1 MGKYIVRRL
10 LLMIPILLGVSFIV
24 FLLVASLPGDA
35 VSAHMAGK
43 ISPEKLEQNRALLGL
58 DQPVLVRYFNWLGNA
73 IQGNFGISITYK
85 IPVTEVIG
93 DFVWNSFLLA
103 AVAFVLELLIA
114 IPVGVVSAVKQY
126 SIFDNV
132 STVFCFAVISLPSF
146 FLAMILRFVFSVKL
160 GIFPLDGMETAGVAY
175 TGMQHVGD
183 VIMHMVLPIVCL
195 TLLSVGSTTR
205 YVRTSM
211 LEVIRQD
218 YVRTARAKG
227 LPERVVIYKHAL
239 KNGMIPIVTFVGG
252 ALPSLFAGAM
262 ITETIFAWPGIGK
275 VFLGSIGQRDYLFMM
290 GFTMFLAVLVMVGN
304 LLSDILYGVVDP
316 RIRLK

>member
-1 MGKYIVRRL
+1 
-10 LLMIPILLGVSFIV
+10 
-24 FLLVASLPGDA
+24 
-35 VSAHMAGK
+35 
-43 ISPEKLEQNRALLGL
+43 
-58 DQPVLVRYFNWLGNA
+58 
-73 IQGNFGISITYK
+73 
-85 IPVTEVIG
+85 
-93 DFVWNSFLLA
+93 
-103 AVAFVLELLIA
+103 
-114 IPVGVVSAVKQY
+114 
-126 SIFDNV
+126 
-132 STVFCFAVISLPSF
+132 
-146 FLAMILRFVFSVKL
+146 
-160 GIFPLDGMETAGVAY
+160 
-175 TGMQHVGD
+175 
-183 VIMHMVLPIVCL
+183 
-195 TLLSVGSTTR
+195 
-205 YVRTSM
+205 M

>member
-1 MGKYIVRRL
+1 MTEG
-10 LLMIPILLGVSFIV
+10 
-24 FLLVASLPGDA
+24 SLA
-35 VSAHMAGK
+35 K
-43 ISPEKLEQNRALLGL
+43 KRA
-58 DQPVLVRYFNWLGNA
+58 
-73 IQGNFGISITYK
+73 
-85 IPVTEVIG
+85 
-93 DFVWNSFLLA
+93 
-103 AVAFVLELLIA
+103 
-114 IPVGVVSAVKQY
+114 QY

-183 VIMHMVLPIVCL
+183 VIMHMVLPVVCL

-252 ALPSLFAGAM
+252 ALPSLFCGSHDHRDN
-262 ITETIFAWPGIGK
+262 FLPGRASARYSR
-275 VFLGSIGQRDYLFMM
+275 LYRAARLSLMM
-290 GFTMFLAVLVMVGN
+290 GFTMSWPFWLWWATCFLIFSMVLWIPESG
-304 LLSDILYGVVDP
+304 
-316 RIRLK
+316 

>member
-1 MGKYIVRRL
+1 MKLKIAVCDDDLQWSERIRQSISEYMCHVNQQCDIQVFESGEEL
-10 LLMIPILLGVSFIV
+10 CGAFHGSHSFDIV
-24 FLLVASLPGDA
+24 FLDVD
-35 VSAHMAGK
+35 MD
-43 ISPEKLEQNRALLGL
+43 E
-58 DQPVLVRYFNWLGNA
+58 
-73 IQGNFGISITYK
+73 
-85 IPVTEVIG
+85 
-93 DFVWNSFLLA
+93 
-103 AVAFVLELLIA
+103 
-114 IPVGVVSAVKQY
+114 
-126 SIFDNV
+126 
-132 STVFCFAVISLPSF
+132 
-146 FLAMILRFVFSVKL
+146 M
-160 GIFPLDGMETAGVAY
+160 DGMETAGVAY

-183 VIMHMVLPIVCL
+183 VIMHMVLPVVCL